1 MTFLKEATECKC
13 GAKLPMGVLVEG
25 WDERQRRVFCCAV
38 CRPVRPAS
46 SLTKDRNYYRQL
58 PVERLIALGKEA
70 TAEDSSE
77 LALVLAETLQD
88 LVDENNAAR
97 YGRCDCDPY

>member
-1 MTFLKEATECKC
+1 MQFLKEASVCKC
-13 GAKLPMGVLVEG
+13 GARLPMGVRVEG
-25 WDERQRRVFCCAV
+25 WDEKQGRVFCCAV

-58 PVERLIALGKEA
+58 PAERLIALGKETSA
-70 TAEDSSE
+70 GDSSE

-88 LVDENNAAR
+88 LIDENNAV
-97 YGRCDCDPY
+97 RCDCDSY